1 MDTLYNS
8 LVGAVVEYNDMKK
21 AENREQFEK
30 VLNQSK
36 RKITVELDKIYATN
50 NKALITAALAEM
62 VNFYELQTYALSI
75 RSHIELRRNR
85 ENVEKYLEQSVDER
99 QTRLLNFLESYK
111 KQDYLREVIVITIGY
126 FVGVYKNRL
135 LEFKPYLTKEEFI
148 YVA

>member
-36 RKITVELDKIYATN
+36 KKITVELDKIYATN

-99 QTRLLNFLESYK
+99 QTRLLNFLETYK

>member
-111 KQDYLREVIVITIGY
+111 KQDYLREVIVIAIGY

>member
-99 QTRLLNFLESYK
+99 QTRLLNFLETYK
-111 KQDYLREVIVITIGY
+111 KQDYLREVIVIAIGY

>member
-36 RKITVELDKIYATN
+36 KKITVELDKIYATN